1 MRCTVALLTVV
12 AALGCAAGAAAP
24 GDGEDDGT
32 EMARID
38 GGSYVPLYGDGEPVA
53 VSGFRIDRRL
63 VTNAE
68 YLDFVR
74 AVPRWQRTGT
84 PSLLMGEGYLR
95 HWAGPLEIGSG
106 EGSARPD
113 APVTHVSWFAAR
125 AYCDWR
131 GKRLPTLDEWELV
144 ALADES
150 SRDATDDPGF
160 HQRILDWYARP
171 RRGPLPPVGSGL
183 RNVWGVE
190 DQHGLVWEWVED
202 FNSVFVTGESRA
214 DDSLDRQL
222 YCAGAAATASD
233 ARNYAAFLRYAMRSS
248 LQAGYAVGNLGF
260 RCAADAP

>member
-1 MRCTVALLTVV
+1 MRCGSALLAV
-12 AALGCAAGAAAP
+12 AALVGCAVQASPPGEGAKTAMAAI
-24 GDGEDDGT
+24 E
-32 EMARID
+32 
-38 GGSYVPLYGDGEPVA
+38 GGRYVPLYGDGEPVEVA
-53 VSGFRIDRRL
+53 SFRIDRGL
-63 VTNAE
+63 VTNAQFF
-68 YLDFVR
+68 DFVR
-74 AVPRWQRTGT
+74 AVPRWQRAEE

-106 EGSARPD
+106 AKAARPD

-131 GKRLPTLDEWELV
+131 EKRLPSLDEWELV

-150 SRDATDDPGF
+150 SRDATDDPAF
-160 HQRILDWYARP
+160 HQKILDWYARP
-171 RRGPLPPVGSGL
+171 RPDPLPPVGSTS

-190 DQHGLVWEWVED
+190 DLHGLVWEWVED

-214 DDSLDRQL
+214 DGTFDRQL

-260 RCAADAP
+260 RCAADAA